1 MPASPRPLTH
11 RPRPAGTR
19 HLRPGEHNPVRNST
33 GNRPV
38 LGPGRRRP
46 VRHRG
51 PVYVPD
57 ESAAASP
64 GDDDQD
70 DAYERDGDLSR
81 PRGAG
86 PVPEASATGTVG
98 SGRTPETRPAPRTH
112 TARSSPTLSSP
123 RPPGGRVRCTLR
135 PMAITGLPRQRYPG
149 RRRPAGRSG
158 PERMPVDPDG
168 QHEQA
173 AAQLGGMAR
182 ARYGEGAVGGVPL
195 PLCSDQVVGEGEA
208 VHAFI
213 RSHVRIMVPLTRSAW
228 GSLRSVSCATEHPT
242 PSRSV
247 RRARRRPGAAPVVT
261 GGCES
266 PGPCRAGLP
275 APGARGDRTG
285 PGAADP
291 PRSAAGRT
299 CGGGCRPLASGAA
312 TAHRPGPDCPH

>member
-1 MPASPRPLTH
+1 MSPRPLTH

-135 PMAITGLPRQRYPG
+135 PMAITGLPRQ
-149 RRRPAGRSG
+149 
-158 PERMPVDPDG
+158 
-168 QHEQA
+168 QQA

-182 ARYGEGAVGGVPL
+182 AHYGEGAVGGVPL
-195 PLCSDQVVGEGEA
+195 PLRSDQVVGEGEA
-208 VHAFI
+208 AHSFI
-213 RSHVRIMVPLTRSAW
+213 RSRVRIMVPLPRSAW
-228 GSLRSVSCATEHPT
+228 GSLRSVSCATDHPT

-291 PRSAAGRT
+291 PRSAVGRT